1 LAIRSLSMSLPS
13 ATSEVPV
20 MTKVIVY
27 TRPDGEISVCHPL
40 ISRDDP
46 PGFTI
51 EEAVARA
58 LSKDVPST
66 AITVAVI
73 EKMALPA
80 DRSFRAAWRQ
90 RGQGVSVDIASARDI
105 HLARLRLERDAKL
118 AATDGL
124 MARATERG
132 DAAERSK
139 LAARRQAL
147 RDMPADAATALAAV
161 ETLEDLKAVRPAV
174 LDEQP

>member
-1 LAIRSLSMSLPS
+1 
-13 ATSEVPV
+13 

-27 TRPDGEISVCHPL
+27 TRPDGEISICHPL

-51 EEAVARA
+51 EDAVARA

-66 AITVAVI
+66 AINVAVI
-73 EKMALPA
+73 EKSALPA

-90 RGQGVSVDIASARDI
+90 RAQGVIIDIAKARDV
-105 HLARLRLERDAKL
+105 HLVRLRAERDAKL
-118 AATDGL
+118 SVTDGL

-139 LAARRQAL
+139 LAAQRQAL
-147 RDMPADAATALAAV
+147 RDMPANAAIALAAV
-161 ETLEDLKAVRPAV
+161 EAPEDLKAIRPAI
-174 LDEQP
+174 LDEQL